1 MGRGEK
7 ARSDLAATTLTCLN
21 SNLSTSI
28 DKVSEKDEE
37 RKRERKTGDMPVQ
50 VHVDKDL
57 NSSSYLGNYLSNRSR
72 KRTD

>member
-7 ARSDLAATTLTCLN
+7 ARSDLATTTLTCLN

-37 RKRERKTGDMPVQ
+37 REKEGEE
-50 VHVDKDL
+50 
-57 NSSSYLGNYLSNRSR
+57 NRRHACPSAR
-72 KRTD
+72 R